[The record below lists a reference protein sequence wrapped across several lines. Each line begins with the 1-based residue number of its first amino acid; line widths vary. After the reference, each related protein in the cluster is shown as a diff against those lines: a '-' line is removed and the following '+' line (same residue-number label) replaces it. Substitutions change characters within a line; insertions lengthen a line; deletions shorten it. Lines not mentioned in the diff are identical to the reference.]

1 APLEEGDRL
10 REEADGGRDVRVQCH
25 PRQHYLGAVE
35 SGVISQPARLLHRLL
50 CLGSDERSIVG
61 YGEPTGHR
69 RRPNGQPR
77 PDTLHQAED
86 LACPVPT
93 LPAPPG
99 VLPERRDRD
108 EQLQCQIWLVATDHS
123 NAACRSSTSAWM
135 RPIHSC
141 CARPRRWLAALAV
154 RSTK

>member
-1 APLEEGDRL
+1 EEGDRL
-10 REEADGGRDVRVQCH
+10 REEAGGGRDVRVQCH
-25 PRQHYLGAVE
+25 PRQHHLGAVE

-77 PDTLHQAED
+77 LDTLHQAED
-86 LACPVPT
+86 LACPVHT

-99 VLPERRDRD
+99 VLPERATETNSSNARSGS
-108 EQLQCQIWLVATDHS
+108 LATDHS

-141 CARPRRWLAALAV
+141 CARPRRWLAASAV